1 MTYKVVVIDD
11 KPLIRQ
17 AIVQTIAWD
26 KLNCTVVGQAE
37 DGIEGQRLITEL
49 QPDILVTDIKM
60 PGLSG
65 LDLAEQMSTG
75 FPLAKTILIT
85 GYQDFEYAKRAV
97 RLGVF
102 DFIVK
107 PINYEEL
114 SRVIGGAVEEI
125 DNKRRENEHTVKIT
139 SAFVELEKQHIDA
152 MPSLR
157 SKLIGDLITG
167 TDDMQEQVKKLDIL
181 YSRYVVQIVRTANRS
196 DQSSAANAV
205 KYKQQMQLRLS
216 EQAHELTAKRD
227 FYVIESLRNNDL
239 IFVCLF
245 PKVMS
250 QREYRM
256 KLQNFCNE
264 FIDIAHVGEQISCQI
279 AVSSVYKSLLEL
291 PEAFREASMI
301 MDSSFFR
308 MEESVLF
315 PDHNQQEKELGKYSI
330 IQDLEQFNQM
340 LEDKSSEDVM
350 AYLERFLQQITAYSE
365 GNILVVK
372 GLLSEVCLAVA
383 RYYFR
388 VTGDEFGLGKSIDQI
403 LEDVYRL
410 TSMKEASTYLTT
422 FIGTIKKKLEGGD
435 KVYSLVVKKVIDYI
449 NSHIAD
455 TINLT
460 STAEHF
466 GLSSSYLS
474 RLLRTETG
482 INFVDLVSKARIET
496 AKRLL
501 MDPKNKVNEVGEM
514 VGYKEYAYFY
524 QVFKRLEGQSP
535 KEYKNRGKEI

>member
-37 DGIEGQRLITEL
+37 DGIEGKRLIMEL

-65 LDLAEQMSTG
+65 LDLAEEMSTK

-114 SRVIGGAVEEI
+114 SRVIGGAVVEI

-181 YSRYVVQIVRTANRS
+181 YSRYVVQIVRTANRR
-196 DQSSAANAV
+196 DPSSAANAV
-205 KYKQQMQLRLS
+205 KVKQQMQLRLS
-216 EQAHELTAKRD
+216 EQAHELTSKRD
-227 FYVIESLRNNDL
+227 FYVIESLRNNDV

-245 PKVMS
+245 PKVLS

-256 KLQNFCNE
+256 KLQSFCNE
-264 FIDIAHVGEQISCQI
+264 FIDIANVREQVSCHI

-291 PEAFREASMI
+291 PEAFREASLI

-315 PDHNQQEKELGKYSI
+315 PDHSQQEKELGKYSI

-410 TSMKEASTYLTT
+410 TSMKEASTYLTS
-422 FIGTIKKKLEGGD
+422 FIGTIKKKLEGGE

>member
-17 AIVQTIAWD
+17 AIVQMIAWE
-26 KLNCTVVGQAE
+26 KLNCAVVGQAE
-37 DGIEGQRLITEL
+37 DGIEGKRLIMEL

-60 PGLSG
+60 PGFSG
-65 LDLAEQMSTG
+65 LDLAEQISLDFPMS
-75 FPLAKTILIT
+75 KTILVT
-85 GYQDFEYAKRAV
+85 GYQDFEYAKQAV
-97 RLGVF
+97 RLGVY

-114 SRVIGGAVEEI
+114 SRVIGSAVSEL
-125 DNKRRENEHTVKIT
+125 DNKRKERENTVKIA
-139 SAFVELEKQHIDA
+139 SAFIELEKQHTRSI
-152 MPSLR
+152 PSLR

-167 TDDMQEQVKKLDIL
+167 TDNMQEQVKNLEIQF
-181 YSRYVVQIVRTANRS
+181 SRYVLQIVRTTEKPG
-196 DQSSAANAV
+196 QSGSTNAA
-205 KYKQQMQLRLS
+205 KLKQLIQLRLS
-216 EQAHELTAKRD
+216 EQAHELAAKRD
-227 FYVIESLRNNDL
+227 FYLIESLRNNDL
-239 IFVCLF
+239 LFVCLF
-245 PKVMS
+245 PKALP
-250 QREYRM
+250 QREIRM
-256 KLQNFCNE
+256 KLQSFCSE
-264 FIDIAHVGEQISCQI
+264 FIDEASVRDQVFCCI

-291 PEAFREASMI
+291 PEAFREASQI

-308 MEESVLF
+308 AEESVLF
-315 PDHNQQEKELGKYSI
+315 PDHSKQEKELGKFSI

-340 LEDKSSEDVM
+340 LENKSSEDM
-350 AYLERFLQQITAYSE
+350 ITHLERFLKQITAYSE

-388 VTGDEFGLGKSIDQI
+388 VTGDEFGLGKSVDQI

-410 TSMKEASTYLTT
+410 TSMKEASSYLTS
-422 FIGTIKKKLEGGD
+422 FIGNIKKKLEAGE
-435 KVYSLVVKKVIDYI
+435 KVYCLVVKKVIDHI

-460 STAEHF
+460 STADHF
-466 GLSSSYLS
+466 GLSPSYLS

-482 INFVDLVSKARIET
+482 INFVDLVSKARIEA

-535 KEYKNRGKEI
+535 KEYKNRSKEN

>member
-37 DGIEGQRLITEL
+37 DGIEGKRLVMEL

-65 LDLAEQMSTG
+65 LDLAEEMSANY
-75 FPLAKTILIT
+75 PMAKTILIT

-114 SRVIGGAVEEI
+114 SQVIGSAVSEI
-125 DNKRRENEHTVKIT
+125 DSKRRENEQTVKIT
-139 SAFVELEKQHIDA
+139 SAYVELEKQHSDSI
-152 MPSLR
+152 PSLR
-157 SKLIGDLITG
+157 SKLIGDLMTG
-167 TDDMQEQVKKLDIL
+167 TGDRQEQVKKLEIL
-181 YSRYVVQIVRTANRS
+181 YSRFVVQIVRTA
-196 DQSSAANAV
+196 DLGGQSGAANTV
-205 KYKQQMQLRLS
+205 KLKQQMQLRLT
-216 EQAHELTAKRD
+216 EHAHGLTAKRD
-227 FYVIESLRNNDL
+227 FYVIESLRNHDL

-245 PKVMS
+245 PKVLS
-250 QREYRM
+250 QREFRM
-256 KLQNFCNE
+256 KLQSFCNA
-264 FIDIAHVGEQISCQI
+264 FIDVAKMKEEVSCHI

-291 PEAFREASMI
+291 PDAFREASQI

-315 PDHNQQEKELGKYSI
+315 PDQGQQEKELGKFSI

-340 LEDKSSEDVM
+340 LEDKSSEDVI
-350 AYLERFLQQITAYSE
+350 AYLERFLKQITAYSE

-388 VTGDEFGLGKSIDQI
+388 ITGDEFGLGKSVDQI

-422 FIGTIKKKLEGGD
+422 FIGTIKKKLEGGE

-449 NSHIAD
+449 NTHIAD

>member
-37 DGIEGQRLITEL
+37 DGIEGKRLIREL

-65 LDLAEQMSTG
+65 LDLAEEMNTD

-114 SRVIGGAVEEI
+114 SRVIGGAVVEI

-181 YSRYVVQIVRTANRS
+181 YSRFVVQIVRTANSR
-196 DQSSAANAV
+196 DPSSAANTV
-205 KYKQQMQLRLS
+205 KVKQQMQLRLS

-239 IFVCLF
+239 IFVSLF
-245 PKVMS
+245 PRVLS
-250 QREYRM
+250 QREFRM
-256 KLQNFCNE
+256 KLQSFCNE
-264 FIDIAHVGEQISCQI
+264 FIDIAHVRERVSCHI

-291 PEAFREASMI
+291 PEAFREASLI

-315 PDHNQQEKELGKYSI
+315 PDHSQPEKELGKYSI

-422 FIGTIKKKLEGGD
+422 FIGTVKKKLEGGE

>member
-17 AIVQTIAWD
+17 AIVQMIAWD

-37 DGIEGQRLITEL
+37 DGIEGKRLIQEL

-65 LDLAEQMSTG
+65 LDLAEEMSTD

-114 SRVIGGAVEEI
+114 SQVIGSAISEI
-125 DNKRRENEHTVKIT
+125 DVKRKENENTVKIA
-139 SAFVELEKQHIDA
+139 SAYVELEKQHSDS

-167 TDDMQEQVKKLDIL
+167 TADMQEQVKKLEIP
-181 YSRYVVQIVRTANRS
+181 YSRYVVQIVRITDETGQTGVA
-196 DQSSAANAV
+196 SAI
-205 KYKQQMQLRLS
+205 KLKQQMQLRLT
-216 EQAHELTAKRD
+216 EQAHKLTAKRD
-227 FYVIESLRNNDL
+227 FYVIESLRNSDL
-239 IFVCLF
+239 LFVCLF

-250 QREYRM
+250 HREYRM

-264 FIDIAHVGEQISCQI
+264 FIDVAKMKEQVSCHL
-279 AVSSVYKSLLEL
+279 AVSSVYKSLHEL
-291 PEAFREASMI
+291 PNAFREASSI
-301 MDSSFFR
+301 MDWSFFR

-315 PDHNQQEKELGKYSI
+315 PEHSEQEKELGKFSI

-350 AYLERFLQQITAYSE
+350 AYLERFLKQITAYSE

-388 VTGDEFGLGKSIDQI
+388 VTGDEFGLGKSVDQI

-422 FIGTIKKKLEGGD
+422 FIGTVKKKLEGGE

-449 NSHIAD
+449 NSHIGD
-455 TINLT
+455 PINLT

-482 INFVDLVSKARIET
+482 INFVDLVSKSRIET

>member
-17 AIVQTIAWD
+17 AIVQMIAWD

-37 DGIEGQRLITEL
+37 DGIEGKRLIKEL

-65 LDLAEQMSTG
+65 LDLAEEMSTD

-114 SRVIGGAVEEI
+114 SRVIGSAASEI
-125 DNKRRENEHTVKIT
+125 DFKRKENENTVKMA
-139 SAFVELEKQHIDA
+139 SAYVELEKQHSDSI
-152 MPSLR
+152 PTLR
-157 SKLIGDLITG
+157 SKLISDLITG
-167 TDDMQEQVKKLDIL
+167 TGDMQEQVKKLEIL
-181 YSRYVVQIVRTANRS
+181 YSRYVVQIVRPEDRGGYSGAT
-196 DQSSAANAV
+196 NAV
-205 KYKQQMQLRLS
+205 KIKQQIQLRLT
-216 EQAHELTAKRD
+216 EQAHSLAAKRD
-227 FYVIESLRNNDL
+227 FYVIESQRNNDL

-245 PKVMS
+245 PKVLS
-250 QREYRM
+250 QREFRM
-256 KLQNFCNE
+256 KLQGFCNA
-264 FIDIAHVGEQISCQI
+264 FIDVAKMKEQISCHI

-291 PEAFREASMI
+291 PEAFREASSI
-301 MDSSFFR
+301 MDSSFFL

-315 PDHNQQEKELGKYSI
+315 PDHCEQEKELGKFSI

-340 LEDKSSEDVM
+340 LEDKSSEDIM
-350 AYLERFLQQITAYSE
+350 AYLERFLKQITAYSE

-388 VTGDEFGLGKSIDQI
+388 VTGDEFGLGKSVDQI

-422 FIGTIKKKLEGGD
+422 FIGTIKKKLEGGE